1 MAGLRLADAF
11 SLERLLHLC
20 SIMYNYGCYLSYYYA
35 TDLSP
40 KVLQQQ
46 YVDEVG
52 K

>member
-1 MAGLRLADAF
+1 
-11 SLERLLHLC
+11 
-20 SIMYNYGCYLSYYYA
+20 MYNYGCYLSYYYA

-52 K
+52 KWMLEINSVYCGPNIMLQYQ